1 MPGWSWGWLAPLLVW
16 KLRVVMTMGS
26 SFWEEGREKVFPA
39 SAKEVNW
46 RRLEGRVNAAWGSLP
61 FYYIGI
67 VFILNI

>member
-1 MPGWSWGWLAPLLVW
+1 
-16 KLRVVMTMGS
+16 MTMGS